1 MGTPENE
8 APIRVNFGA
17 GLHVAAGQRVDDA
30 AYYQYVG
37 RWSRLFVPA
46 RRGVDALPAA
56 RGPPWHR
63 LVSSNDFASGGP
75 GAFRSFM
82 FAKEGDSIWLRNY
95 SLLCSRSSSRS
106 RG

>member
-1 MGTPENE
+1 MSSILPAPTTAAPESE
-8 APIRVNFGA
+8 
-17 GLHVAAGQRVDDA
+17 QRGDLLPRRLGV
-30 AYYQYVG
+30 
-37 RWSRLFVPA
+37 WSAVVQRRDLRFVPA

-56 RGPPWHR
+56 RGPPWNR

-82 FAKEGDSIWLRNY
+82 FAKEGDTIWLRNY